1 MSTTQGEGG
10 SKQKD
15 SLESFLI
22 HFFKNLK
29 IQFFNFQG
37 DLAMSLE

>member
-1 MSTTQGEGG
+1 MSTTQGGG
-10 SKQKD
+10 GKQKD